1 MSPTVPDLLRESAAA
16 ELERRVRA
24 ELARRG
30 EAAWTPLPG
39 PQTAALESAADELY
53 YGGGAGGGKSDLL
66 LGYGLTR
73 GRHGIIFRRQ
83 FKQLLGPEGLI
94 ERSKAIVGQPELF
107 NHSALVW
114 RLGGRMLEFGAV
126 EHEDDKAKYAGRAH
140 DFKAFDELPQFS
152 ESQYLFLGGWARTTV
167 VGQRVRII
175 ACGNPPQD
183 AEGEWII
190 RRWAPWLDE
199 QHPTPAEPG
208 ELRWFVRTRGND
220 EVEVAGPEPVT
231 VGGETLHPRSR
242 TFIPARV
249 QDNPY
254 LMATDYLARLQQL
267 PEPLRSQ
274 LIYGDHTVGL
284 QDDPWQMIPTA
295 WVRQAQARWTSD
307 GAYGRP
313 ATGTGIDVAQGG
325 NDETVIARRHGTWFA
340 ELEQIPGDEVPDANA
355 NAEHVTRALIPGGW
369 ANIDV
374 DGIGAATYFLARA
387 QHGERAGPTPAR
399 TRPTCATRA
408 VRSASSTS
416 APRRTGS
423 CARRSIRRRRSRLPC
438 HRRATSASSC
448 VRRATASKPAVWHSR
463 RRRRSEN
470 GWAGPLTS
478 LTPW

>member
-1 MSPTVPDLLRESAAA
+1 MSTAAAHLPRETVAA

-30 EAAWTPLPG
+30 EVAWTPLPG

-73 GRHGIIFRRQ
+73 ARHGIIFRRQ
-83 FKQLLGPEGLI
+83 FRQLLGPEGLI

-199 QHPTPAEPG
+199 HLPIPAKHG
-208 ELRWFVRTRGND
+208 ELRWFVLTRGNE
-220 EVEVAGPEPVT
+220 EVEVEV
-231 VGGETLHPRSR
+231 EEL
-242 TFIPARV
+242 
-249 QDNPY
+249 
-254 LMATDYLARLQQL
+254 
-267 PEPLRSQ
+267 
-274 LIYGDHTVGL
+274 
-284 QDDPWQMIPTA
+284 
-295 WVRQAQARWTSD
+295 
-307 GAYGRP
+307 
-313 ATGTGIDVAQGG
+313 IDVG
-325 NDETVIARRHGTWFA
+325 
-340 ELEQIPGDEVPDANA
+340 
-355 NAEHVTRALIPGGW
+355 
-369 ANIDV
+369 
-374 DGIGAATYFLARA
+374 
-387 QHGERAGPTPAR
+387 
-399 TRPTCATRA
+399 C
-408 VRSASSTS
+408 
-416 APRRTGS
+416 
-423 CARRSIRRRRSRLPC
+423 
-438 HRRATSASSC
+438 
-448 VRRATASKPAVWHSR
+448 
-463 RRRRSEN
+463 
-470 GWAGPLTS
+470 
-478 LTPW
+478 